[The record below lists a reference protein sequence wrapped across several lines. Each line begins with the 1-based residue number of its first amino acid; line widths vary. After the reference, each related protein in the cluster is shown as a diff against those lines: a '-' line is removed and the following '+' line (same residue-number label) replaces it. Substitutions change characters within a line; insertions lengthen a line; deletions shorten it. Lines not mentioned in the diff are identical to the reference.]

1 MNVNNY
7 QKEIW
12 EGKFGQDFT
21 KRNTFKSY
29 KEWNN
34 FYKKRYNFTKE
45 EINKDFLK
53 KIPKKI
59 KILEVGCNIG
69 NQLNCLYKM
78 GFKNLYGIE
87 LQKECL
93 KIIEKKKKFIKVV
106 NGSAD
111 YLPFKNNSFDLVF
124 TNNLLIHISPKE
136 INNVVDEIYRTTSK
150 WIWGFEYYSENHKE
164 IVYRNKKKLLWKA
177 NFSEIFKK
185 KGGLKVLKEKFFQN
199 VSSKNEIDKMY
210 LLKKK

>member
-1 MNVNNY
+1 MS
-7 QKEIW
+7 K
-12 EGKFGQDFT
+12 D
-21 KRNTFKSY
+21 Y
-29 KEWNN
+29 K
-34 FYKKRYNFTKE
+34 
-45 EINKDFLK
+45 
-53 KIPKKI
+53 
-59 KILEVGCNIG
+59 
-69 NQLNCLYKM
+69 
-78 GFKNLYGIE
+78 
-87 LQKECL
+87 
-93 KIIEKKKKFIKVV
+93 KKKKFIKVV

-124 TNNLLIHISPKE
+124 TNNVLIHISPKE

-150 WIWGFEYYSENHKE
+150 WIWGFEYYLENYKE

>member
-124 TNNLLIHISPKE
+124 TNNVLIHISPKE

-150 WIWGFEYYSENHKE
+150 WIWGFEYYLENHKE

>member
-34 FYKKRYNFTKE
+34 FYKKRYNLTKE

-93 KIIEKKKKFIKVV
+93 KIIKKKNIFIKVV

-124 TNNLLIHISPKE
+124 TNNVLIHISPKE

-150 WIWGFEYYSENHKE
+150 WIWGFEYYLENYKE

-185 KGGLKVLKEKFFQN
+185 KVGLKVLKEKFFQN

>member
-93 KIIEKKKKFIKVV
+93 KIIKKKK
-106 NGSAD
+106 
-111 YLPFKNNSFDLVF
+111 
-124 TNNLLIHISPKE
+124 NL
-136 INNVVDEIYRTTSK
+136 
-150 WIWGFEYYSENHKE
+150 
-164 IVYRNKKKLLWKA
+164 
-177 NFSEIFKK
+177 
-185 KGGLKVLKEKFFQN
+185 
-199 VSSKNEIDKMY
+199 
-210 LLKKK
+210 